1 MNISENM
8 FDLALQI
15 AVQKISEKKQ
25 ENPTLRFRLE
35 TCVRNDRVKVYV
47 IHKEKIV
54 EVITIDGNKVATRNI
69 EGGQVN
75 GI

>member
-1 MNISENM
+1 MNISDNM

-35 TCVRNDRVKVYV
+35 TCVHNDHVKVYV

-54 EVITIDGNKVATRNI
+54 EVITIDGDKVATRNI

>member
-35 TCVRNDRVKVYV
+35 TCVRDDHVKVYV

-54 EVITIDGNKVATRNI
+54 EVITIDENKVATRNI

>member
-25 ENPTLRFRLE
+25 ENSALRFRLE
-35 TCVRNDRVKVYV
+35 TCVLNDHVKVYV

-54 EVITIDGNKVATRNI
+54 EVITIDGNKVAAKNT
-69 EGGQVN
+69 EGGQAN